1 MNAQRLDVSA
11 VLTAAVSEL
20 VTAAQEYLIVS
31 RPLSEECAPAQTR
44 LENALS
50 QFGGTD
56 PYVQSE
62 EIRGMPGRIREL
74 EADLESA
81 STEKD
86 AFLNRF
92 ARIAELLYLT
102 SEFTLGK
109 GLDPIE
115 AEVKE
120 RMEFLQP
127 KGKRK
132 GAPA

>member
-20 VTAAQEYLIVS
+20 VTAAQEYLVVS

-50 QFGGTD
+50 QFGGAD
-56 PYVQSE
+56 PYVQPE
-62 EIRGMPGRIREL
+62 ELRGMPGRIREL
-74 EADLESA
+74 ESDVESA
-81 STEKD
+81 HGEKE
-86 AFLNRF
+86 ALLNRL
-92 ARIAELLYLT
+92 ARVAELLHLT
-102 SEFTLGK
+102 GEFTVGN
-109 GLDPIE
+109 GRDPIE
-115 AEVKE
+115 TEVKE

-132 GAPA
+132 GASA